1 MENIILTKV
10 SSAFKDN
17 YQKYS
22 IPIIVNLLDNN
33 FLDKSL
39 DRAKKD
45 ILNTLINISNK
56 FNRFK
61 ANIMLEVDDIT
72 LSSYPLEVKYG
83 RVDIGNIDDLII
95 DILQKYEDLLEFGD
109 IKNIYS
115 YSMYLIINSCG
126 WILTLFKMIY
136 SMYLISI

>member
-1 MENIILTKV
+1 MENTILTKV
-10 SSAFKDN
+10 ASAFKDN

-22 IPIIVNLLDNN
+22 IPIIDNPLDHH

-61 ANIMLEVDDIT
+61 ANILLEVDDETIF
-72 LSSYPLEVKYG
+72 SNPLEVKYG

-95 DILQKYEDLLEFGD
+95 DVLQNYEDLLEFDD
-109 IKNIYS
+109 IKNIYIHS
-115 YSMYLIINSCG
+115 IYLIINTCT
-126 WILTLFKMIY
+126 I
-136 SMYLISI
+136 

>member
-1 MENIILTKV
+1 MENTILTKV
-10 SSAFKDN
+10 ASAFKDN

-22 IPIIVNLLDNN
+22 IPILDNLLDDN

-39 DRAKKD
+39 DHAKKD

-61 ANIMLEVDDIT
+61 ANILLEVDDIT
-72 LSSYPLEVKYG
+72 LSSYPLEIKYG
-83 RVDIGNIDDLII
+83 RVDTVSIDDLII
-95 DILQKYEDLLEFGD
+95 DILQKYEDLLELGD

-115 YSMYLIINSCG
+115 HSMYLIINSCA
-126 WILTLFKMIY
+126 F
-136 SMYLISI
+136 

>member
-1 MENIILTKV
+1 MEITTLKKV
-10 SSAFKDN
+10 ASAFKDN

-22 IPIIVNLLDNN
+22 IPIIDNPLDDD

-45 ILNTLINISNK
+45 ILYTLINISNK

-61 ANIMLEVDDIT
+61 ANILLEVDDETIF
-72 LSSYPLEVKYG
+72 SNPLEVKYG

-95 DILQKYEDLLEFGD
+95 DILQNYEDLLEFGD
-109 IKNIYS
+109 IKNIYMH
-115 YSMYLIINSCG
+115 SMYLIINTCT
-126 WILTLFKMIY
+126 I
-136 SMYLISI
+136 